1 MLYKILSA
9 ESLKLSYCQ
18 TREDIYCE
26 SLKRKITKG
35 LGWLHSARLI
45 AMGWGGMGMEG
56 EAREQS

>member
-35 LGWLHSARLI
+35 FGWLHSARLI
-45 AMGWGGMGMEG
+45 AMGWGVGG
-56 EAREQS
+56 EAGERS